1 MPAMPIGPPISPVAK
16 GIARPRWSVMIPTY
30 ECARTLPSTIE
41 SVLVQAPAPDV
52 MEIVVVDDASR
63 EDIAG
68 VVARYGGR
76 VGFHRQSR
84 NLGVP
89 ENLTACIRL
98 SRGEIVHILHG
109 DDRVKPGFYDAM
121 SQAMEAADVGAAFCR
136 QIFVDSTG
144 VETAMSPLDP
154 ARRGVI
160 PDALRFL
167 AAEQRVM
174 TPSICVR
181 RSVYELLGGF
191 HPELRCSE
199 DWEMWVRIASC
210 FAVWYETEP
219 LAVYR
224 VQKISNT
231 SRNQRTGAD
240 LDFTAHAIEIMSGYL
255 PAAERD
261 SAARRTRALYARSAL
276 EVAEKAAQQG
286 DLETAIAQWRGA
298 LRLSRAA
305 GVLPRAALA
314 ASRIAIAAMPWRR
327 SAAQTS
333 S

>member
-1 MPAMPIGPPISPVAK
+1 MPIGPPISPVPK

-41 SVLVQAPAPDV
+41 SVIVQAPSPGA

-68 VVARYGGR
+68 VVARYDDR
-76 VGFHRQSR
+76 VGFYRQPR

-89 ENLTACIRL
+89 ENLTECIRL

-109 DDRVKPGFYDAM
+109 DDQVKPGFYDAM
-121 SQAMEAADVGAAFCR
+121 SNAMETADVGAAFCR

-144 VETAMSPLDP
+144 VEVALSPLDP
-154 ARRGVI
+154 ARRGII

-181 RSVYELLGGF
+181 RSVYERLGGF

-210 FAVWYETEP
+210 FSVWYETEP

-224 VQKISNT
+224 MQDVSNT
-231 SRNQRTGAD
+231 GRNQRTGAD
-240 LDFTAHAIEIMSGYL
+240 LVFAARAIEIIAGYL
-255 PAAERD
+255 PPAERD
-261 SAARRTRALYARSAL
+261 ASVRRTRAIYARSAL
-276 EVAEKAAQQG
+276 ETAENAANRG
-286 DLETAIAQWRGA
+286 DLATAIAQWRGA

-314 ASRIAIAAMPWRR
+314 ASRIAIAAVPWRR
-327 SAAQTS
+327 AAAPTPS
-333 S
+333 